1 MVGRQWTI
9 ICCTVML
16 HVKCEVLSFL
26 CLGFSRK
33 CRRVLLVFYLDG
45 GIGLLNFLFFFF
57 GFWVLYTCCGLFGE
71 RERGIFTFEDVEAS
85 VVHMKMSI
93 ITTFF

>member
-1 MVGRQWTI
+1 MPKSVVGVLFGWRNWF
-9 ICCTVML
+9 
-16 HVKCEVLSFL
+16 VK
-26 CLGFSRK
+26 FS
-33 CRRVLLVFYLDG
+33 L
-45 GIGLLNFLFFFF
+45 LFFWIL
-57 GFWVLYTCCGLFGE
+57 GPLYLLWTLWRE